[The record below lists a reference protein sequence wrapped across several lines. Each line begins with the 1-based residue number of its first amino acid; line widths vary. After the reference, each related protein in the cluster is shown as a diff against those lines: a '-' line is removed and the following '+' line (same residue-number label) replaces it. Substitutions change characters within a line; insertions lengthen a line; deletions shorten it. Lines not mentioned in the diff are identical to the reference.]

1 MSNTASITQR
11 FVTGLK
17 PNTSVRFIRD
27 SVLVGFGVKV
37 MPSGRM
43 SFIVEG
49 RIRGGATKRI
59 TLGQH
64 PALSVADAR
73 KRAAHFIQLMQ
84 SGIDPVKA
92 KQAEAARLHALFK
105 SVTEVFISYTAN
117 RDLGDI
123 TKRDYW
129 TTFRLVFLPW
139 AKRPI
144 RDITRQDVEEVF
156 ADTRDN
162 RGHATAS
169 KAFRIISAVFNY
181 AMADEVNG
189 ERLITENPVDVLKQK
204 GIKRSIKKREGY
216 LEDRD
221 ISKLITFFHDAK
233 DWPETPAHGVTNQ
246 GINYI
251 MLLMATG
258 LRKSEAFSLQWGD
271 VDWHKETFLVRDTKN
286 GSNHHVP
293 MSSLTKWLL
302 RKQQEVSRASE
313 WVFPA
318 RRGTHHMTEPK
329 SQLRR
334 IKAAT
339 ELSFSLHDLRR
350 TFATHANAQ
359 GVEYENIRRA
369 LNHKSGGSVTSQYII
384 SQIETLRPVFQAVA
398 DGYHQYYDPGWE
410 GDMVDEEVE
419 V

>member
-1 MSNTASITQR
+1 MGQSPAMSAI
-11 FVTGLK
+11 
-17 PNTSVRFIRD
+17 
-27 SVLVGFGVKV
+27 
-37 MPSGRM
+37 
-43 SFIVEG
+43 
-49 RIRGGATKRI
+49 A
-59 TLGQH
+59 
-64 PALSVADAR
+64 AR
-73 KRAAHFIQLMQ
+73 ARAAECLQKMQ
-84 SGIDPVKA
+84 AAIDPIKEKEV
-92 KQAEAARLHALFK
+92 EAARKHALSK
-105 SVTEVFISYTAN
+105 SITEVFISYLAN
-117 RDLGDI
+117 RDLRDI

-129 TTFRLVFLPW
+129 TTSRLVFSPW

-204 GIKRSIKKREGY
+204 GIKRSIKKRAGY
-216 LEDRD
+216 LEDSD
-221 ISKLITFFHDAK
+221 ISKLITFFHDSK
-233 DWPETPAHGVTNQ
+233 DRPETPKHGVTNQ

-258 LRKSEAFSLQWGD
+258 LRKSEALSLQWD
-271 VDWHKETFLVRDTKN
+271 DLDWQKETFLVRDTKN

-293 MSSLTKWLL
+293 MSTLTKWLL
-302 RKQQEVSRASE
+302 RKQQEVSRGSE

-318 RRGTHHMTEPK
+318 RRGTHYMTEPK
-329 SQLRR
+329 SQLRC

-339 ELSFSLHDLRR
+339 GLSFALHDLRR

-359 GVEYENIRRA
+359 GVEYEKIRRA

-398 DGYHQYYDPGWE
+398 DGYHQYYNPGWE
-410 GDMVDEEVE
+410 GDMVDEEGL
-419 V
+419 